1 MRRLHRKTGALE
13 RPGAA
18 LAPPAEEPERQETP
32 QEERRA
38 AQSVRRG
45 ATPLGRPKPSHRPAS
60 GGQEASRFEPVPPAT
75 ASPARNMAK
84 ADVAGLQMRVDA
96 LEASLVWQ
104 KARAEEAEQVAQ
116 ETQAA
121 LSEALSQAEGRAHE
135 AEREASDAVE
145 ARDAEVSQLAARDTE
160 LGAAEERCASLQ
172 HDLEVTRERL
182 KEFQRSTD
190 AMAAAHAQ
198 RVAMLEARI
207 HAHQWRNLEQQV
219 EELQSAATEAAE
231 QHDAEVTRL
240 GEIADHVPLLQE
252 RVWGLERGIA
262 EARASEQVAREECRG
277 KIVTLSRFV
286 ALSVSLTL
294 KSISLLQR

>member
-45 ATPLGRPKPSHRPAS
+45 ATPLGRPKPGHRPAS
-60 GGQEASRFEPVPPAT
+60 GGQEARFEPVPPAT
-75 ASPARNMAK
+75 ASPAARNM

-135 AEREASDAVE
+135 AEREVSETVE

-172 HDLEVTRERL
+172 HDLEVTHGRL

-198 RVAMLEARI
+198 QVAQLEARI

-219 EELQSAATEAAE
+219 EELQSAATAAAE
-231 QHDAEVTRL
+231 QHDAELTRL
-240 GEIADHVPLLQE
+240 GEIAEHVPLLQE

-277 KIVTLSRFV
+277 KIVMLSLDLSRCP
-286 ALSVSLTL
+286 S
-294 KSISLLQR
+294 R